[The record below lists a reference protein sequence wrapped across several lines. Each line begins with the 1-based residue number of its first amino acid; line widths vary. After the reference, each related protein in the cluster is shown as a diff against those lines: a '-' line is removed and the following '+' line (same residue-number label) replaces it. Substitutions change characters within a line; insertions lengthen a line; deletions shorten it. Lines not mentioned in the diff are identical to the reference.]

1 MKSFFLS
8 LGLCTLLAAPA
19 FGQYTAMPVYDQY
32 ILKAEGFYNDNKF
45 GAAAHAYS
53 SGFERVG
60 WNAPVKDKYNA
71 ARSWALSNTPD
82 SAFFYLQNIAE
93 LQRFNDIDRISKD
106 QDFNSLHQDK
116 RWKPLLKQVKKNKK
130 RHHRNR

>member
-1 MKSFFLS
+1 M
-8 LGLCTLLAAPA
+8 LLAATA

-45 GAAAHAYS
+45 GASAHAYS

-71 ARSWALSNTPD
+71 ARSWALSNVPD
-82 SAFFYLQNIAE
+82 SAFFYLQSIAA
-93 LQRFNDIDRISKD
+93 LQRFDNLDKISKD
-106 QDFNSLHQDK
+106 QSFSSLHEDE

-130 RHHRNR
+130 RQHRHKRLN